1 VSEPWESPLCCFPLL
16 VVLPPG
22 RRRGDVFLLT
32 LFRAAAKKDYEQIAI
47 FAEVN
52 PVAGAKINPELVS
65 ASSNALGV

>member
-1 VSEPWESPLCCFPLL
+1 
-16 VVLPPG
+16 LPPG

-32 LFRAAAKKDYEQIAI
+32 LFRAAAKEDYEQIAI